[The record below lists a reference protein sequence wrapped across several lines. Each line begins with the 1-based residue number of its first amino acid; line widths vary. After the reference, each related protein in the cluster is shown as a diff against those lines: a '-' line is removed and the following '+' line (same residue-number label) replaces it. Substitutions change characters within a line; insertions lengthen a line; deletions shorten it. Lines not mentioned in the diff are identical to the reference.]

1 MTASKPRTT
10 PDLFAFLR
18 ELKENNDRAWFEA
31 QKERYE
37 SSLREPLRQ
46 LIRDMAPALAAISDQ
61 FVADD
66 RKSGG
71 SLMRIHRDV
80 RFSNDKS
87 PYKTNA
93 GLQFRHRRGKDA
105 HAPGYYIHFEPGNV
119 FLGAGIWAPETK
131 VSYQVRAAIDAD
143 RKGWLAATKDK
154 AFAKHWSIWRDEA
167 LQRPPQGY
175 KADHPL
181 IEDLKL
187 KHFIAQIMLNE
198 EDACAAGFAKKAGAH
213 FAAATPFMRFVTEA
227 VGEQF

>member
-1 MTASKPRTT
+1 MSTAKPRIT

-18 ELKENNDRAWFEA
+18 ELKENNERTWFEA
-31 QKERYE
+31 QKPRYE
-37 SSLREPLRQ
+37 ASVREPLLQ
-46 LIRDMAPALAAISDQ
+46 LVRDVAPALAAISEQ

-71 SLMRIHRDV
+71 SLLRIYRDV

-119 FLGAGIWAPETK
+119 FLGVGLWAPETK
-131 VSYQVRAAIDAD
+131 VSYQVRAAIDSD
-143 RKGWLAATKDK
+143 RKGWLAAVGDK
-154 AFAKHWSIWRDEA
+154 AFCKHWSLWRDEA

-175 KADHPL
+175 RADHPL

-187 KHFIAQIMLNE
+187 KHFIAQMALTE
-198 EDACAAGFAKKAGAH
+198 ADTCSPGFAKKVGSL
-213 FAAATPFMRFVTEA
+213 FAATTPFMRFVTEA
-227 VGEQF
+227 VGEKF